1 MQTTI
6 EAPTRGPAA
15 TRRNFHRPQ
24 APATTARA
32 ISLRHSLDYR
42 HKAHRGY
49 LIIIQIIPGKDFH
62 ETTDAATAS
71 TPPPTPPPCTVD
83 ARAVS
88 REPRA
93 ALLIRGCFLYFLAH
107 SPIPVTG
114 GSSHDVTRAMVIPDE
129 GERESAAARA
139 LQDSKTRGRGEGAST
154 AMLQTRCSVA
164 PILTIS
170 VI

>member
-71 TPPPTPPPCTVD
+71 NAAANASAMYC
-83 ARAVS
+83 RREGLS